1 MPVKL
6 GELLLKENM
15 VTPQQLQEALGHQK
29 MNGGKLGKAFV
40 SLGYVRDEEITS
52 LLSRQY
58 GVPSINLDHFEV
70 DPTIIKIIPAETA
83 RKYQILPLSRS
94 GATLTIA
101 MADPTNVFAMDDIKF
116 MTGYNVEP
124 VVASESSL
132 EEAIEK
138 YYGST
143 RSLELRR
150 EAGGGGGGGH
160 GGGGGMG
167 FPMLGGSSP
176 SLKDVMDGPTLSVD
190 DMASVG
196 LSEVDLDA
204 MSDAEADVE
213 TVKEQDDEID
223 LGKMTRD
230 VDAAPVVKL
239 TNVLLIDSLKRGA
252 SDIHIEPYEK
262 EFRVRFRIDG
272 ILYNVMAL
280 PMKLKDPLTSRIKI
294 MAKLDIA
301 EKRLPQD
308 GRIKIKMKIEDRSR
322 DLDFR
327 VSCLPTLWGEKV
339 VLRLLDKSK
348 LMLDMTKLGFEP
360 GSLERFKKAI
370 AKPYGIV
377 LVTGPTGSGKTNTL
391 YSAIAALNKPDVNIM
406 TAEDPVEFNL
416 PGINQVQIK
425 EAIGLNFAAV
435 LRSFLRQDPNII
447 LVGEIRDYETA
458 EIAVKAALTGHL
470 VLSTLHTND
479 APSTVSRLVNMG
491 IEPFLVGTAVNLIQA
506 QRLIR
511 RVCASCKGEVTDFP
525 TSTLIEVGVAP
536 EMVGT
541 FKLYKGR
548 GCGACNGTGYKGR
561 VGLYE
566 VMEISEA
573 VRDLILVGA
582 TAVELRR
589 KALEEGMLTLRMSG
603 IEKVKAGITTVE
615 EVLRETVL

>member
-29 MNGGKLGKAFV
+29 SHGGKLGKAFV

-58 GVPSINLDHFEV
+58 GVPSINLDHFDV
-70 DPTIIKIIPAETA
+70 DPTIIKVIPAETS

-124 VVASESSL
+124 VVASETSL
-132 EEAIEK
+132 EEAIDK
-138 YYGST
+138 YYGSS
-143 RSLELRR
+143 RSLQLKQDGDGR
-150 EAGGGGGGGH
+150 GGGGH
-160 GGGGGMG
+160 SMG
-167 FPMLGGSSP
+167 AAGLKLGDSP
-176 SLKDVMDGPTLSVD
+176 SLKDMMEGPSLSFD

-196 LSEVDLDA
+196 LSEVDIDSIA
-204 MSDAEADVE
+204 QEEADVE
-213 TVKEQDDEID
+213 TVKDQDDEID
-223 LGKMTRD
+223 LGALAKSSE
-230 VDAAPVVKL
+230 AAPVIKL
-239 TNVLLIDSLKRGA
+239 SNVLLIDALKRGA

-272 ILYNVMAL
+272 VLYNVMAL
-280 PMKLKDPLTSRIKI
+280 PMKLRDPLISRLKI
-294 MAKLDIA
+294 MAKLDIS

-308 GRIKIKMKIEDRSR
+308 GRIKIRLKVEDRSR
-322 DLDFR
+322 DMDFR
-327 VSCLPTLWGEKV
+327 VSSLPTLWGEKV
-339 VLRLLDKSK
+339 VMRLLDKTK

-360 GSLERFKKAI
+360 EPLERFKRAI
-370 AKPYGIV
+370 SKPYGIV

-391 YSAIAALNKPDVNIM
+391 YSAIAALNKPDTNIM

-425 EAIGLNFAAV
+425 DQIGLNFASA
-435 LRSFLRQDPNII
+435 LRAFLRQDPNII

-479 APSTVSRLVNMG
+479 APSTISRLVNMG

-511 RVCASCKGEVTDFP
+511 RVCAGCKVELTDVP
-525 TSTLIEVGVAP
+525 SKTLIEIGFPP
-536 EMVGT
+536 EVVGT

-548 GCGACNGTGYKGR
+548 GCGTCNGTGYKGR

-566 VMEISEA
+566 VMEISEGI
-573 VRDLILVGA
+573 RDLIMVGA
-582 TAVELRR
+582 TAVEIKR

-603 IEKVKAGITTVE
+603 LEKIKNGVTTIE
-615 EVLRETVL
+615 EVLRETVI

>member
-6 GELLLKENM
+6 GELLLKESM

-29 MNGGKLGKAFV
+29 VHGGKLGKAFV
-40 SLGYVRDEEITS
+40 NLGYVRDEEITS

-70 DPTIIKIIPAETA
+70 DPAIIKVIPAETS

-132 EEAIEK
+132 EEAIDK
-138 YYGST
+138 YYGSS
-143 RSLELRR
+143 RSLQLKQDG
-150 EAGGGGGGGH
+150 AGGGGQS
-160 GGGGGMG
+160 MG
-167 FPMLGGSSP
+167 AAGLKLGEAPTLKDMMEGP
-176 SLKDVMDGPTLSVD
+176 SLSFD

-196 LSEVDLDA
+196 LSEVDIDSIA
-204 MSDAEADVE
+204 QEEADVE
-213 TVKEQDDEID
+213 TVKDQDDEID
-223 LGKMTRD
+223 LGALAKSSE
-230 VDAAPVVKL
+230 AAPVIKL
-239 TNVLLIDSLKRGA
+239 SNVLLIDALKRGA

-280 PMKLKDPLTSRIKI
+280 PMKLRDPLISRLKI
-294 MAKLDIA
+294 MAKLDIS

-308 GRIKIKMKIEDRSR
+308 GRIKIRLKVEDRSR
-322 DLDFR
+322 DMDFR
-327 VSCLPTLWGEKV
+327 VSSLPTLWGEKV
-339 VLRLLDKSK
+339 VLRLLDKTK

-360 GSLERFKKAI
+360 ESLERFKRAI

-391 YSAIAALNKPDVNIM
+391 YSAIASLNKPDTNIM

-416 PGINQVQIK
+416 AGINQVQIK
-425 EAIGLNFAAV
+425 DQIGLNFASA
-435 LRSFLRQDPNII
+435 LRAFLRQDPNII

-479 APSTVSRLVNMG
+479 APSTISRLVNMG

-511 RVCASCKGEVTDFP
+511 RVCSQCKVEVTDVP
-525 TSTLIEVGVAP
+525 SKTLIEIGFPPEAVGA
-536 EMVGT
+536 

-548 GCGACNGTGYKGR
+548 GCGTCNGTGYKGR

-566 VMEISEA
+566 VMETSEGI
-573 VRDLILVGA
+573 RDLIMVGA
-582 TAVELRR
+582 TAVEIKR

-603 IEKVKAGITTVE
+603 LEKIKNGVTTIE